1 MIGRAADIW
10 LEPHRLLAKV
20 DFAPT
25 TFAQE
30 VAGLYQA
37 GNMITAPNRAIDVLA
52 VPDTGSA
59 ATSIFGSQGEAGRSA
74 ERALAGHGPDFGPQD
89 CHRVHVRILDRV
101 AAATLEVLP
110 ACCPSSIS

>member
-59 ATSIFGSQGEAGRSA
+59 ATRIFLKDEDPKGKR
-74 ERALAGHGPDFGPQD
+74 D
-89 CHRVHVRILDRV
+89 
-101 AAATLEVLP
+101 EVLSGRWRGTAP
-110 ACCPSSIS
+110 TSAHKIVIEYT